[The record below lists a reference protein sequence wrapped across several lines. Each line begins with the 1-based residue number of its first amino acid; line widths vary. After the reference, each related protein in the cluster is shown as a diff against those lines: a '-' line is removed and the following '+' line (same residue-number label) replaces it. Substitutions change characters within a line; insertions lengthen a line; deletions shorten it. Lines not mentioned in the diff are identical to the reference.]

1 MLRIIPIR
9 VSRIIWTSGI
19 AAFLLISVI
28 PLGRTPLQD
37 VSGGDKIAH
46 FAVFFLLAIFPI
58 LTGAA
63 RTRTVTIILLLLA
76 FGSEALQCL
85 TSYRSGEIG
94 DIAADISGLAVGIL
108 SGIALTGKKPPQ
120 EPTL

>member
-1 MLRIIPIR
+1 MLKIIPLR
-9 VSRIIWTSGI
+9 VSRIIWSSGI

-28 PLGRTPLQD
+28 PLGQTPLQD

-46 FAVFFLLAIFPI
+46 FAVFLLLALFPM

-63 RTRTVTIILLLLA
+63 RVRTVTVVLLLLA

-85 TSYRSGEIG
+85 TDYRSGEML
-94 DIAADISGLAVGIL
+94 DIFADLLGLAIGVLLGI
-108 SGIALTGKKPPQ
+108 GLTKGQ
-120 EPTL
+120 RIDNTG